1 VKRKVYA
8 AVEGAE
14 TTRGALPHKKARG
27 VKDAGCGG
35 NVGVQ
40 LRK

>member
-1 VKRKVYA
+1 VYA

-14 TTRGALPHKKARG
+14 TTSGALPHKKARW
-27 VKDAGCGG
+27 VQDAGHRG
-35 NVGVQ
+35 NFGVQ